1 MNMLKNLSVKAKLGV
16 LLTLLSTLLLVI
28 GSLGLYGM
36 NDVVTSLRSVYND
49 RTIPLER
56 LAKIRALLLLNRVA
70 ITAAVTSEDEAFIR
84 EEIAQVES
92 NLKAIDEE

>member
-1 MNMLKNLSVKAKLGV
+1 MKMLKNLSVKAKLGV